1 MAQFMQKHSNSNII
15 VINIPR
21 RYDMDRNSVTNLE
34 IQAVNRKLNKM
45 AKVFSHVTIVDS
57 DINRKYFTRHGMH
70 LNKSGKEW
78 LSKLIATQICRLVKS
93 NNKDVPVIP
102 LNWKD
107 EFTDKQ
113 NTVNSLSDQKTTSPI
128 SLGWNK
134 SDGSV
139 SEDES
144 LNRVITRNRKLPVT
158 RSKDFLW

>member
-1 MAQFMQKHSNSNII
+1 
-15 VINIPR
+15 
-21 RYDMDRNSVTNLE
+21 
-34 IQAVNRKLNKM
+34 
-45 AKVFSHVTIVDS
+45 
-57 DINRKYFTRHGMH
+57 MH

-78 LSKLIATQICRLVKS
+78 LSKLIATQICRLLKS